1 MKRITLIIA
10 AGLLSIGYATANA
23 QSASDVEQASRTMAE
38 LLQLIEQGQS
48 RDSRESRQRESEFK
62 QSRNRQQSLLN
73 QARAER
79 TRQENI
85 SSNLEQSFEVN
96 QQRIITARQALDE
109 RLGALKELFG
119 VLQTVAGDTQGR
131 FNDSLTNIQF
141 PDRSAFLVELGSKM
155 AGATSL
161 ASIEDIERL
170 WAMLQREIY
179 ESGRVVRFTHLV
191 TAQDGEQSETE
202 IVRIGSFNIVS
213 DQGYLTYR
221 MNEGEVSLRELA
233 RQPEGRYT
241 STTGD
246 MMDAN
251 AGVVTFGLDVTRGTI
266 LSLLVESPTIRD
278 RIEQGG
284 IVGYCIIALGL
295 VGLLIAI
302 LRLIALSGDS
312 RRVAAQ
318 LKRDSASADN
328 PLGRVLAAYES
339 NRDADTETIELK
351 LSEAALK
358 EMPGLTKGLLFIKVV
373 SAVAPLMGLLGTV
386 TGMIKTFQV
395 ITLYGA
401 GDPKMMAGGISQ
413 ALMTTV
419 MGLVVAIPMVLLH
432 TIVSGQSR
440 KIVNILQSQSA
451 GLVAQHS
458 ERNG

>member
-1 MKRITLIIA
+1 MKRLTLIIA
-10 AGLLSIGYATANA
+10 VGLLSLGFVSANA
-23 QSASDVEQASRTMAE
+23 QEEESSRSMAD
-38 LLQLIEQGQS
+38 LLRLIEQGQS
-48 RDSRESRQRESEFK
+48 RDSRESRQREATFA
-62 QSRNRQQSLLN
+62 QARNRQQSLLN
-73 QARAER
+73 QARADR

-85 SSNLEQSFEVN
+85 SSNLEQQFEDN

-131 FNDSLTNIQF
+131 FDDSLTNIQY
-141 PDRSAFLVELGSKM
+141 PDRSAFLVELGTKM
-155 AGATSL
+155 AGASSL

-179 ESGRVVRFTHLV
+179 ESGRTVRFTHLV
-191 TAQDGEQSETE
+191 TAADGEQSETE
-202 IVRIGSFNIVS
+202 VVRIGSFNIVS

-221 MNEGEVSLRELA
+221 MNEGQVSLRELA

-246 MMDAN
+246 MMDADS
-251 AGVVTFGLDVTRGTI
+251 GVVTFGLDVTRGTI
-266 LSLLVESPTIRD
+266 LGLLVESPTIRD

-295 VGLLIAI
+295 VGLLVAI

-318 LKRDSASADN
+318 LKRDTASADN

-373 SAVAPLMGLLGTV
+373 AAVAPLMGLLGTV

-432 TIVSGQSR
+432 TVVSGQSR

-458 ERNG
+458 ERKG

>member
-1 MKRITLIIA
+1 MKRLTLIIA
-10 AGLLSIGYATANA
+10 TGLLSFGLTAANA
-23 QSASDVEQASRTMAE
+23 QDGDDARSMAE
-38 LLQLIEQGQS
+38 LLRLIEQGQA
-48 RDSRESRQRESEFK
+48 RDSQEARQREAAFK
-62 QSRNRQQSLLN
+62 QAQSRQQSLLN

-79 TRQENI
+79 TRQENV
-85 SSNLEQSFEVN
+85 SANLEQQFEVN

-119 VLQTVAGDTQGR
+119 VLQTVSGDTQGV
-131 FNDSLTNIQF
+131 FNTSLTNIQY
-141 PDRSAFLVELGSKM
+141 PDRGDFLVELGSKM
-155 AGATSL
+155 AGASSL

-170 WAMLQREIY
+170 WAMLQKEIV
-179 ESGRVVRFTHLV
+179 ESGNVVRFTNTV
-191 TAQDGEQSETE
+191 TKADGQQEEME
-202 IVRIGSFNIVS
+202 VVRVGSFNVMNEN
-213 DQGYLTYR
+213 GYLQYDSK
-221 MNEGEVSLRELA
+221 EGSLTELS
-233 RQPEGRYT
+233 RQPDGRYT
-241 STTGD
+241 GTTGD
-246 MMDAN
+246 MLDAD
-251 AGVVTFGLDVTRGTI
+251 GGSVTFGVDVTRGSI
-266 LSLLVESPTIRD
+266 LGLLVESPTIKD

-284 IVGYCIIALGL
+284 IVGYCIIALGI

-302 LRLIALSGDS
+302 WRWIGLSGDS
-312 RRVAAQ
+312 RKVAAQ
-318 LKRDSASADN
+318 LKRETASTDN
-328 PLGRVLAAYES
+328 PLGRVLAAYEG
-339 NRDADTETIELK
+339 NRGADTETIELK

-373 SAVAPLMGLLGTV
+373 AAVAPLMGLLGTV

-419 MGLVVAIPMVLLH
+419 LGLVVAIPMVLLH
-432 TIVSGQSR
+432 TVVSGQSR

>member
-10 AGLLSIGYATANA
+10 TGLLTLGFATANA
-23 QSASDVEQASRTMAE
+23 QEDAGAASMAE
-38 LLQLIEQGQS
+38 LLRLIEQGQA
-48 RDSRESRQRESEFK
+48 RDSRESRQREAAFA
-62 QSRNRQQSLLN
+62 QARNQQQSLLN

-79 TRQENI
+79 TRQENV
-85 SSNLEQSFEVN
+85 SSQLETQFEEN

-119 VLQTVAGDTQGR
+119 VLQTVSGDTQGR
-131 FNDSLTNIQF
+131 FAASLTNIQF
-141 PDRSAFLVELGSKM
+141 PDRSDFLVELGSKM
-155 AGATSL
+155 AGASSL

-170 WAMLQREIY
+170 WAMLQQEVV
-179 ESGRVVRFTHLV
+179 ESGKNASFSQLV
-191 TAQDGEQSETE
+191 TKANGEQEQMEVIRVGTFNLISE
-202 IVRIGSFNIVS
+202 N
-213 DQGYLTYR
+213 GYLKYE
-221 MNEGEVSLRELA
+221 NGDVSELQ
-233 RQPEGRYT
+233 RQPDGRYL

-246 MMDAN
+246 LMGAESGTV
-251 AGVVTFGLDVTRGTI
+251 AFGLDVTRGGI
-266 LSLLVESPTIRD
+266 LALLVESPTIRD

-284 IVGYCIIALGL
+284 IVGYCIIALGII
-295 VGLLIAI
+295 GLLIAI
-302 LRLIALSGDS
+302 MRWLALSTAD
-312 RRVAAQ
+312 RKVKAQ
-318 LKRDSASADN
+318 LKRESASTDN

-339 NRDADTETIELK
+339 NRGADTETIELK

-358 EMPGLTKGLLFIKVV
+358 EMPDLTKGLLFIKVV
-373 SAVAPLMGLLGTV
+373 AAVAPLMGLLGTV

-419 MGLVVAIPMVLLH
+419 LGLVVAIPMVLLH
-432 TIVSGQSR
+432 TVVSGKSR

-458 ERNG
+458 ERSK

>member
-10 AGLLSIGYATANA
+10 AGILSLGFATAHA
-23 QSASDVEQASRTMAE
+23 QQDEDARSMAE
-38 LLQLIEQGQS
+38 LLRLIEQGQA
-48 RDSRESRQRESEFK
+48 RDSQEARQREAAFA
-62 QSRNRQQSLLN
+62 QARNNQQSLLN

-79 TRQENI
+79 TREENT
-85 SSNLEQSFEVN
+85 SASLETQFEQN
-96 QQRIITARQALDE
+96 QQHIITARQALDE

-119 VLQTVAGDTQGR
+119 VLQTVSGDTQGR
-131 FNDSLTNIQF
+131 FSESLTSLQY
-141 PDRSAFLVELGSKM
+141 PDRGEFLVALGSKM
-155 AGATSL
+155 AGASSL
-161 ASIEDIERL
+161 ASIEDIEKL
-170 WAMLQREIY
+170 WEMLQREIT
-179 ESGRVVRFTHLV
+179 ETGRVVRFNHLV
-191 TAQDGEQSETE
+191 TKADGEEADME
-202 IVRIGSFNIVS
+202 VIRVGAFNLAS
-213 DQGYLTYR
+213 DNGYLEYDA
-221 MNEGEVSLRELA
+221 NEGSISELL
-233 RQPEGRYT
+233 RQPDGRYL

-246 MMDAN
+246 MMDA
-251 AGVVTFGLDVTRGTI
+251 APGEVVDFGIDVTRGSI
-266 LSLLVESPTIRD
+266 LGLLVESPTVRD

-284 IVGYCIIALGL
+284 IVGYCIIALGI

-302 LRLIALSGDS
+302 WRWIGLSGDS

-318 LKRDSASADN
+318 LKRETASTDN

-339 NRDADTETIELK
+339 NRGADTETIELK

-419 MGLVVAIPMVLLH
+419 LGLVVAIPMVLLH

-458 ERNG
+458 EKNG

>member
-10 AGLLSIGYATANA
+10 AGLLSLGLPRQTH
-23 QSASDVEQASRTMAE
+23 RTMPLQLMAE
-38 LLQLIEQGQS
+38 LLRLIEQGQA
-48 RDSRESRQRESEFK
+48 RDSQEARQREAAFA
-62 QSRNRQQSLLN
+62 QARNQQQSLLN

-79 TRQENI
+79 TRQEND
-85 SSNLEQSFEVN
+85 SSQLENQFEDN

-119 VLQTVAGDTQGR
+119 VLQTVRGDTQGR
-131 FNDSLTNIQF
+131 FAASLTNIQY
-141 PDRSAFLVELGSKM
+141 PDRSEFLVELGSKM
-155 AGATSL
+155 AGASRL

-170 WAMLQREIY
+170 WSCCSRKSSSRARYALQP
-179 ESGRVVRFTHLV
+179 LV
-191 TAQDGEQSETE
+191 TRPMATRKKWKLS
-202 IVRIGSFNIVS
+202 V
-213 DQGYLTYR
+213 
-221 MNEGEVSLRELA
+221 LA
-233 RQPEGRYT
+233 RSTSSRQRLPRVQRRRHDFGAAASAGWQVPRYDRRHDGRR
-241 STTGD
+241 
-246 MMDAN
+246 
-251 AGVVTFGLDVTRGTI
+251 AGRAVAFGVDVTRGGI
-266 LSLLVESPTIRD
+266 LALLVESPTIKD

-284 IVGYCIIALGL
+284 IVGYCIIALGII
-295 VGLLIAI
+295 GLLIAI
-302 LRLIALSGDS
+302 MRWLGLSTAD
-312 RRVAAQ
+312 RKVTAQ
-318 LKRDSASADN
+318 LKRDTASTDN

-339 NRDADTETIELK
+339 NRGADTETIELK
-351 LSEAALK
+351 LVEAALK

-419 MGLVVAIPMVLLH
+419 LGLVVAIPMVLLH
-432 TIVSGQSR
+432 TVVSGKSR

-458 ERNG
+458 EKSH

>member
-1 MKRITLIIA
+1 MKRLTLIIA
-10 AGLLSIGYATANA
+10 VGLLSLGFVSANA
-23 QSASDVEQASRTMAE
+23 QEEESSRSMAD
-38 LLQLIEQGQS
+38 LLRLIEQGQS
-48 RDSRESRQRESEFK
+48 RDSRESRQREAAFA
-62 QSRNRQQSLLN
+62 QARNRQQSLLN
-73 QARAER
+73 QARADR

-85 SSNLEQSFEVN
+85 SSNLEQQFEDN

-131 FNDSLTNIQF
+131 FDDSLTNIQY
-141 PDRSAFLVELGSKM
+141 PDRSAFLVELGTKM
-155 AGATSL
+155 AGASSL

-179 ESGRVVRFTHLV
+179 ESGRIVRFTHLV
-191 TAQDGEQSETE
+191 TAADGEQSEAE
-202 IVRIGSFNIVS
+202 VVRIGSFNIVS
-213 DQGYLTYR
+213 DQGYLKYR
-221 MNEGEVSLRELA
+221 MSEGEVSLRELA

-246 MMDAN
+246 MMDADS
-251 AGVVTFGLDVTRGTI
+251 GVITFGLDVTRGTI

-295 VGLLIAI
+295 VGLLIAV

-318 LKRDSASADN
+318 LKRDTASADN

-432 TIVSGQSR
+432 TVVSGQSR

>member
-1 MKRITLIIA
+1 MKRFTLIIA
-10 AGLLSIGYATANA
+10 AGLLSLGMTSVNA
-23 QSASDVEQASRTMAE
+23 QDGEDARSMAE
-38 LLQLIEQGQS
+38 LLSLIEQGQS
-48 RDSRESRQRESEFK
+48 RDSQEARTREAEFA
-62 QSRNRQQSLLN
+62 SARNRQQSLLN
-73 QARAER
+73 QARADR

-85 SSNLEQSFEVN
+85 SAQLEQQFEEN

-119 VLQTVAGDTQGR
+119 VLQTVAGDTQGV
-131 FNDSLTNIQF
+131 FSASLTNIQY
-141 PDRSAFLVELGSKM
+141 PNRSEFLVELGSKM
-155 AGATSL
+155 AGASSL

-170 WAMLQREIY
+170 WAMLQKEVA
-179 ESGRVVRFTHLV
+179 ESGRVVRFTNTV
-191 TAQDGEQSETE
+191 TKADGQTE
-202 IVRIGSFNIVS
+202 EMEVIRVGLFNIINEN
-213 DQGYLTYR
+213 GYLKSQ
-221 MNEGEVSLRELA
+221 NGALAELA

-241 STTGD
+241 GTTADLIGSAAGD
-246 MMDAN
+246 EDVA
-251 AGVVTFGLDVTRGTI
+251 FGLDVTRGTI
-266 LSLLVESPTIRD
+266 LGLLVESPTVKD

-284 IVGYCIIALGL
+284 IVGYCIIALGI

-302 LRLIALSGDS
+302 WRWFGLTGDS

-318 LKRDSASADN
+318 LKRETASTDN

-339 NRDADTETIELK
+339 NRGADTETIELK

-419 MGLVVAIPMVLLH
+419 LGLVVAIPMVLLH
-432 TIVSGQSR
+432 TVVSGQSR
-440 KIVNILQSQSA
+440 KIINILQSQSA

-458 ERNG
+458 ERKG

>member
-10 AGLLSIGYATANA
+10 AGLLSLGLTTANA
-23 QSASDVEQASRTMAE
+23 QEQGEQAAASMAE
-38 LLQLIEQGQS
+38 LLRLIEQGQA
-48 RDSRESRQRESEFK
+48 RDSRESRQREAAFA
-62 QSRNRQQSLLN
+62 QARNQQQSLLN

-79 TRQENI
+79 TRQENA
-85 SSNLEQSFEVN
+85 SAQLENQFEQN

-119 VLQTVAGDTQGR
+119 VLQTVSGDTQGR
-131 FNDSLTNIQF
+131 FAASLTNIEY
-141 PDRSAFLVELGSKM
+141 PDRGGFLVELGSKM
-155 AGATSL
+155 AGASSL

-170 WAMLQREIY
+170 WAMLQQEVI
-179 ESGRVVRFTHLV
+179 ESGKVARFNHVVTK
-191 TAQDGEQSETE
+191 ADGTQEEME
-202 IVRIGSFNIVS
+202 VVRIGAFNLVS
-213 DQGYLTYR
+213 DVGYLEYKDD
-221 MNEGEVSLRELA
+221 GSIAELA
-233 RQPEGRYT
+233 RQPDSKYT
-241 STTGD
+241 GTTGD
-246 MMDAN
+246 MIDA
-251 AGVVTFGLDVTRGTI
+251 APGETVGFGVDVTRGSI
-266 LSLLVESPTIRD
+266 LGLLVESPTLRD

-284 IVGYCIIALGL
+284 IVGYCIIALGII
-295 VGLLIAI
+295 GLIIAFM
-302 LRLIALSGDS
+302 RWVSLSTAD
-312 RRVAAQ
+312 RKVKAQ
-318 LKRDSASADN
+318 LKSDSASTDN

-339 NRDADTETIELK
+339 NRGADTETIELK

-358 EMPGLTKGLLFIKVV
+358 EMPNLTKGLLFIKVV

-419 MGLVVAIPMVLLH
+419 LGLVVAIPMVLLH
-432 TIVSGQSR
+432 TVVSGKSR

-458 ERNG
+458 ERSH